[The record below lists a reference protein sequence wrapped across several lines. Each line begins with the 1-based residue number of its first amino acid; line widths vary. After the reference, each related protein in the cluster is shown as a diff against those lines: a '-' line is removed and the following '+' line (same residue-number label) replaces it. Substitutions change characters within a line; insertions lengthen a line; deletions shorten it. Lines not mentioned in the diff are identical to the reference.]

1 MSEKCENWRRKRR
14 EEREREQFNALPLEE
29 KEQILEALV
38 SELEAKAK
46 KLLQEVE
53 KNEL

>member
-1 MSEKCENWRRKRR
+1 MSNRCEIWKAKRR
-14 EEREREQFNALPLEE
+14 EARELEE
-29 KEQILEALV
+29 FQKLTDEEKQQVLEALV